1 MEEIDGDEDEYEV
14 EYELEEG
21 EYGEYDEGWFF
32 LHLISFWVVI
42 PDISVTLD
50 IP

>member
-21 EYGEYDEGWFF
+21 DYGEYDEGRFPRRG
-32 LHLISFWVVI
+32 SV
-42 PDISVTLD
+42 PDELF
-50 IP
+50 